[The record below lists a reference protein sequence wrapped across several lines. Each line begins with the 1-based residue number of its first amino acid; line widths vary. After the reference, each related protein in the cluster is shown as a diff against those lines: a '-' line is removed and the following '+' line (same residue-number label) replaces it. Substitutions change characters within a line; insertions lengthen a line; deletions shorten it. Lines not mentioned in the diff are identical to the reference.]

1 MASIEVECAG
11 ICPACGS
18 WDALWRGVGIAGD
31 TEYLA
36 IDCYVCDPPRA
47 RFRRWIKERAA

>member
-1 MASIEVECAG
+1 MALEVECAG

-31 TEYLA
+31 TTYLF
-36 IDCYVCDPPRA
+36 IDCDVCDPPPSWLRA
-47 RFRRWIKERAA
+47 RLDRWAA